1 MQLLDRTARFEATLI
16 VGFNELRGGA
26 LYNTAL
32 VAHKGH
38 LLGAYSKWVRGDRT
52 PSGDWLIKMLQLCP
66 DEDTRAAFGVAPST
80 ISVADVAVGDD
91 EVQAYYHHAETGL
104 KLLAE
109 SASQGHRGAKEELRH
124 LAELIARRAAKW
136 QHGKK

>member
-1 MQLLDRTARFEATLI
+1 MRKTSEGLAEAVL
-16 VGFNELRGGA
+16 GLQR
-26 LYNTAL
+26 AL
-32 VAHKGH
+32 VETQEGMARKRGCT
-38 LLGAYSKWVRGDRT
+38 LGAYSKWVRGDRT

-109 SASQGHRGAKEELRH
+109 SASQGHLGAKEELRH